1 LKLMWRNKKRLA
13 MTAAVAVLSL
23 AVVLAAIFGGL
34 AMWRAQGVLRDARDR
49 TASESTLRFTT
60 RPIDTVLPVGLES
73 VGAPAVFTD
82 AITFN
87 GHLYVAGPSG
97 LAEYDN
103 GVVVA
108 HFRAGMELPP
118 APITALAVGLAGDSR
133 APELWIATAGEGL
146 VAFDGRA
153 FRQIRG
159 DDAKYRKLTSLLA
172 LDTGRILIGTG
183 KAGVLAYDGRD
194 LKPFH
199 PSLAEI
205 PVTVLAGDEASLW
218 IGTIDR
224 GLLHWKA
231 GALETIA
238 DALPDK
244 QVLSIAVVSEKDGE
258 SVYAGTGLGVA
269 EIRNGSVTR
278 TLAQGYFAQSLMAV
292 GGKLW
297 VGTLD
302 EGLVSVPLAARP
314 GRDSRARSGAC
325 DTCSIRKILRVDSDV
340 YALATDSLWRGN
352 EEIIRKE
359 DAVLADR
366 NITALSMDT
375 TGRLWVGYF
384 DRGLQV
390 LDSGGTRGSVFEDDH
405 LFCVN
410 RIAHDQARGVSAVAT
425 ANGLVMFDSSTVRRR
440 VITKEDGLIANQVTD
455 VVLRPDGSAIAA
467 TPAGVSFIDASGI
480 SSIYAF
486 QGLVNNHVYALAS
499 DGARTLAGTLG
510 GLSILDGPIVKASF
524 TTSNSALKHNWVTA
538 IAKAPSAQAGS
549 TGVLS
554 QDVRGQNDSWFVG
567 TYGAGVLRMDSSGR
581 MESFADLR
589 GQIEV
594 NSNAMAVTDRAVYAG
609 TLDRGLAVYNVASQ
623 RWNFWTRGLPS
634 SNVTAVEARGGVL
647 YIGTDNGLVKVP
659 ETTVA
664 Q

>member
-1 LKLMWRNKKRLA
+1 MWRNKKRLA
-13 MTAAVAVLSL
+13 MTAAGAVVSL
-23 AVVLAAIFGGL
+23 TIVLAAIFGGNTV
-34 AMWRAQGVLRDARDR
+34 WRAQSVLRDARNL
-49 TASESTLRFTT
+49 TASESSLRFTAH
-60 RPIDTVLPVGLES
+60 PLDAVLPTGLES
-73 VGAPAVFTD
+73 LGAPAVFTD
-82 AITFN
+82 AVTYN
-87 GHLYVAGPSG
+87 GHLYIAGPSG
-97 LAEYDN
+97 IAEYDN
-103 GVVVA
+103 DILTTRY
-108 HFRAGMELPP
+108 RAGIELPP
-118 APITALAVGLAGDSR
+118 APITALAVGLAGDSH

-146 VAFDGRA
+146 VAFDGRS
-153 FRQIRG
+153 FRQIRA
-159 DDAKYRKLTSLLA
+159 DDAKHRKLTSLLA
-172 LDTGRILIGTG
+172 LDTGRILIGTE
-183 KAGVLAYDGRD
+183 KAGVLAYDGRE

-199 PSLAEI
+199 PSLADI

-238 DALPDK
+238 DTLPDK
-244 QVLSIAVVSEKDGE
+244 QVLSIAIDSQKD

-269 EIRNGSVTR
+269 EIQNGAVTR
-278 TLAQGYFAQSLMAV
+278 SLAQGYFAQSLLAAD
-292 GGKLW
+292 GKLW
-297 VGTLD
+297 IGTLD
-302 EGLVSVPLAARP
+302 EGMVSVPLAARP
-314 GRDSRARSGAC
+314 GRDTRARAAVCES
-325 DTCSIRKILRVDSDV
+325 CSIRKILRVDSGVDNDI
-340 YALATDSLWRGN
+340 YALATDSLWRGSTP
-352 EEIIRKE
+352 IINKE

-366 NITALSMDT
+366 NITALSMDSS
-375 TGRLWVGYF
+375 GRLWIGYF

-390 LDSGGTRGSVFEDDH
+390 LDSTGNRGAMFEDDH

-410 RIAHDQARGVSAVAT
+410 RIAHDAGRGISAVAT
-425 ANGLVMFDSSTVRRR
+425 ANGLVMFDSSAVRRR

-455 VVLRPDGSAIAA
+455 VLLRPDGSAVAA

-486 QGLVNNHVYALAS
+486 QGLVNNHVYALAA

-510 GLSILDGPIVKASF
+510 GLSILEGTIVKASF

-538 IAKAPSAQAGS
+538 IVKVPNAHAGS
-549 TGVLS
+549 AV
-554 QDVRGQNDSWFVG
+554 VRDQNDSWFVG
-567 TYGAGVLRMDSSGR
+567 TYGAGVIRMDSSGR
-581 MESFADLR
+581 MESFGDLR
-589 GQIEV
+589 GQIEI

-647 YIGTDNGLVKVP
+647 FVGTDNGLVKVP
-659 ETTVA
+659 ETTVL

>member
-1 LKLMWRNKKRLA
+1 LELMWRNKKRLA
-13 MTAAVAVLSL
+13 MTTAVAVVSL

-73 VGAPAVFTD
+73 LGAPAVFTD
-82 AITFN
+82 AITYN
-87 GHLYVAGPSG
+87 GHLYVAGPAG
-97 LAEYDN
+97 LTEYDN
-103 GVVVA
+103 GIAFA
-108 HFRAGMELPP
+108 HYRAGIELPP

-153 FRQIRG
+153 FRQVRA
-159 DDAKYRKLTSLLA
+159 DDARYRKLTSLLA
-172 LDTGRILIGTG
+172 LDTGRILIGTE
-183 KAGVLAYDGRD
+183 KAGVLVYDGRD
-194 LKPFH
+194 LKPYH
-199 PSLAEI
+199 PSLADI

-231 GALETIA
+231 GALEIIA
-238 DALPDK
+238 DSLPDK
-244 QVLSIAVVSEKDGE
+244 QILSLAVVSEKAGE

-269 EIRNGSVTR
+269 EIRDGKVTR
-278 TLAQGYFAQSLMAV
+278 TLAQGYFAQSLLAPD
-292 GGKLW
+292 GKNDGKLW

-314 GRDSRARSGAC
+314 GRDTRARSSAC
-325 DTCSIRKILRVDSDV
+325 ENCSIRKILRVDNDV

-352 EEIIRKE
+352 EQIIRKE
-359 DAVLADR
+359 DGVLADR
-366 NITALSMDT
+366 NITALSMDS

-390 LDSGGTRGSVFEDDH
+390 LDPGGARGSVFEDDH

-538 IAKAPSAQAGS
+538 IVKSGS
-549 TGVLS
+549 
-554 QDVRGQNDSWFVG
+554 DWFIG
-567 TYGAGVLRMDSSGR
+567 TYGAGVLRMDSTGR

-589 GQIEV
+589 GQIEI
-594 NSNAMAVTDRAVYAG
+594 NSNAMAVTDRAVFAG

-659 ETTVA
+659 ETTVL